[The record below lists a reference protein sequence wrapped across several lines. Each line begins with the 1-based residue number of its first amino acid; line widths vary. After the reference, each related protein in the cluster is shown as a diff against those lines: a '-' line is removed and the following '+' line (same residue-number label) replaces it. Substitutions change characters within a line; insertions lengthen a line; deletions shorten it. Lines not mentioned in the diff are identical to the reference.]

1 MRTAG
6 ATFPRRL
13 ARLTFAVAVL
23 AAAATAATEGAVPAP
38 EPVPLEA
45 GATRLD
51 PAALQEVLR
60 SLGLDS
66 GAEESF
72 LEAAW
77 RWLRERFAD
86 RGIVLEDWLG
96 ALLELPDSALAVA
109 SRLSI
114 GAMVVLALLLL
125 ANELRQRPAGS
136 PGWRRLRLGRI
147 GAATPARHSWSQV
160 NSLPPAE
167 QPGAALKMALA
178 ALADGGTTV
187 GAAATHRDVLETARR
202 TRPARWRRPLARLA
216 LLAERAR
223 FGRWRASREQGSEAV
238 ALGRAV
244 AAAAARR

>member
-1 MRTAG
+1 ML
-6 ATFPRRL
+6 RL
-13 ARLTFAVAVL
+13 ARLTFAVAPS
-23 AAAATAATEGAVPAP
+23 ATAANAGTEGAVPAP

-51 PAALQEVLR
+51 PAVLQEVLR
-60 SLGLDS
+60 SLDLDS
-66 GAEESF
+66 GGEESF

-77 RWLRERFAD
+77 RWLGERFAD

-114 GAMVVLALLLL
+114 GAMVVLTLVLL

-136 PGWRRLRLGRI
+136 PGGRRLRLGRT
-147 GAATPARHSWSQV
+147 GAAAPARHSWSQV
-160 NSLPPAE
+160 SALPPAE

-178 ALADGGTTV
+178 ALAASGTAV
-187 GAAATHRDVLETARR
+187 GAAATHRDVLATARR
-202 TRPARWRRPLARLA
+202 MRAAPWRRPLARLA
-216 LLAERAR
+216 LLAERTR
-223 FGRWRASREQGSEAV
+223 FGRWRSSREQGSEAV